1 MPDTTLPCLVVD
13 DEPRLRRVLVH
24 LLESD
29 GFSCREAGSGVE
41 ALLELERQPVPLV
54 ISDLRMP
61 NMDGFALLREIVVRW
76 PDTAVVV
83 VTAVADVTSAVTCLQ
98 LGALDYVGKPFNL
111 DEVRARVHQ
120 ALEKRRMRLEL
131 KEYQQH
137 LEQRVQ
143 QQARTIEDLYLGG
156 VEALAEALEAKDAY
170 LRGHS
175 RRVAEYS
182 IAIAR
187 QLGLAATQVD
197 TLALGAHLHDIGKI
211 GVREDVLHK
220 PGPLTDA
227 EYRHIMEHPVI
238 GAKILE
244 PLLKNEPE
252 VLAIVRSH
260 HERLDGRGLPDGL
273 VGDQIPPLV
282 RIVTVADA
290 FDAMTSE
297 RPYRHSLPVERALDE
312 VRNSRGSQFAP
323 DVAEAFLTA
332 FPRPEELPIRT
343 PAPASLPSP
352 LAGWTRTR
360 AASRASD

>member
-1 MPDTTLPCLVVD
+1 MSETAIPCLVVD

-29 GFSCREAGSGVE
+29 GFVCREAGSGVE
-41 ALLELERQPVPLV
+41 ALLELERQPATLV
-54 ISDLRMP
+54 LSDLRMP
-61 NMDGFALLREIVVRW
+61 KMDGIALLREIIVRW

-111 DEVRARVHQ
+111 DEVRARVRQ
-120 ALEKRRMRLEL
+120 ALEKRRLRLEV

-137 LEQRVQ
+137 LEVRVQ
-143 QQARTIEDLYLGG
+143 EQARTIEELYLGG

-175 RRVAEYS
+175 RRVAGYS
-182 IAIAR
+182 VAIAR
-187 QLGLAATQVD
+187 QLGFAAAQID

-211 GVREDVLHK
+211 GVREDVLNK

-238 GAKILE
+238 GARILG
-244 PLLKNEPE
+244 PLLKSDPD

-273 VGDQIPPLV
+273 AGEQIPLLV

-290 FDAMTSE
+290 FDAMTSV
-297 RPYRHSLPVERALDE
+297 RPYRPSLTVERALE
-312 VRNSRGSQFAP
+312 ELRSSRGSQFAP
-323 DVAEAFLTA
+323 DVADAFLAA
-332 FPRPEELPIRT
+332 FRPEDLPMRT
-343 PAPASLPSP
+343 PAPAPLPTPVSGSYRAP
-352 LAGWTRTR
+352 
-360 AASRASD
+360 AASAVSD

>member
-1 MPDTTLPCLVVD
+1 MTHSGMPCLVVD

-41 ALLELERQPVPLV
+41 AVLELERQAVPLV

-61 NMDGFALLREIVVRW
+61 NMDGFALLREIVSRW

-111 DEVRARVHQ
+111 DEVRARVRQ
-120 ALEKRRMRLEL
+120 ALEKRRLRLEL
-131 KEYQQH
+131 KEHQEH
-137 LEQRVQ
+137 LEERVR
-143 QQARTIEDLYLGG
+143 QQARTIEELYLGG

-175 RRVAEYS
+175 RRVSEYS

-187 QLGLAATQVD
+187 QLGLAAGQID
-197 TLALGAHLHDIGKI
+197 TLSLGAHLHDIGKI

-220 PGPLTDA
+220 AGPLTDA

-238 GAKILE
+238 GARILG
-244 PLLKNEPE
+244 PLLKDDPE

-273 VGDQIPPLV
+273 AGDRIPPLV

-297 RPYRHSLPVERALDE
+297 RPYRHSLPVERALE
-312 VRNSRGSQFAP
+312 ELRNSRDTQFDP
-323 DVAEAFLTA
+323 EVADAFLTA
-332 FPRPEELPIRT
+332 FPRAEELPIKT
-343 PAPASLPSP
+343 PSPAPMRA
-352 LAGWTRTR
+352 R
-360 AASRASD
+360 AAGVASD